1 MKNLSF
7 TSAMLCVAALSASC
21 CGQTEIETT
30 TVGLSEEIALTEGRD
45 NRLSVEISAEYPV
58 FKTENEAGKTI
69 SSEITEAL
77 FGEEYMS
84 MDPEAAVLAYKDA
97 LAQEYRE
104 ENLPMLE
111 EEGLE
116 NSASLNWSDLVSGS
130 IEGQKDN
137 ILSYVVVHHAFRGGA
152 HGMTAVTAYN
162 FDTKSGKEIQETDF
176 FKNGYEEKL
185 TKLLTARL
193 PEAVG
198 GPENMEMLFIQEVE
212 PNDNFY
218 ITEDGVT
225 FIYNH
230 YEIAPYAMGIIKITI
245 PWNEL
250 EGLY

>member
-7 TSAMLCVAALSASC
+7 ISAMLCVAALSVSC
-21 CGQTEIETT
+21 CGQPEIETT
-30 TVGLSEEIALTEGRD
+30 TVGLSEEIALADGRD

-58 FKTENEAGKTI
+58 FKTGNEAGMTI
-69 SSEITEAL
+69 SSEITGAL

-84 MDPEAAVLAYKDA
+84 MDPEAAAIAYKEA
-97 LAQEYRE
+97 LGQEYRE
-104 ENLPMLE
+104 ENLQLLE
-111 EEGLE
+111 DEVFEG
-116 NSASLNWSDLVSGS
+116 SASLNWDDIVSGS
-130 IEGQKDN
+130 VEGRKDN
-137 ILSYVVVHHAFRGGA
+137 IISYVVEHYVFRGGA
-152 HGMTAVTAYN
+152 HGMTSVTAYN
-162 FDTKSGKEIQETDF
+162 FDTRSGKEIKETDF
-176 FKNGYEEKL
+176 FRKDYEEKL

-198 GPENMEMLFIQEVE
+198 GPENMEMLFIAEVE
-212 PNDNFY
+212 PNDNFC

-230 YEIAPYAMGIIKITI
+230 YEIAPYAMGVIRITI